1 MKNPT
6 KSLLILLSVLMTSTA
21 HAQDLQS
28 WMSPEV
34 KQAWDQGYKGR
45 GVNIHVIDDFTSNY
59 GYRGDLGNGIQILRH
74 GEWTRLETNMIAP
87 QARINSIDFTNN
99 NSIRLARGLNS
110 LNLSYG
116 MFSVDGYAN
125 NQIGWGNREKS
136 IITYATNGSAVV
148 VKAAGNDAV
157 AVGESNNAGNVDYL
171 NRALIGTKAT
181 IFVGALT
188 KNGTVSAPASLA
200 SYSNYAG
207 ENTAVQNN
215 FLVVGVEG
223 NKTGLYGTS
232 FAAPV
237 ITGYSAILGSKFRRA
252 NATQITNQLLNTA
265 RTDTISGYDPA
276 RHGRGEASI
285 FRALA
290 PRAIK

>member
-1 MKNPT
+1 MKKLT
-6 KSLLILLSVLMTSTA
+6 KSLLILLSALVTSTA
-21 HAQDLQS
+21 SAQDLES

-34 KQAWDQGYKGR
+34 KQAWDLGYKGR
-45 GVNIHVIDDFTSNY
+45 GINIHVIDDFKSNY
-59 GYRGDLGNGIQILRH
+59 GYRGDLGNGPQILRH
-74 GEWTRLETNMIAP
+74 GEWTRLEANMIAP
-87 QARINSIDFTNN
+87 DARINSIDFSNN

-116 MFSVDGYAN
+116 MYAIDGYAN

-136 IITYATNGSAVV
+136 IITYATIGSAIV

-157 AVGESNNAGNVDYL
+157 AVGESNSAGNADYL

-181 IFVGALT
+181 IFVGALS
-188 KNGTVSAPASLA
+188 KNGTVAAPASLA

-232 FAAPV
+232 FATPI
-237 ITGYSAILGSKFRRA
+237 ITGYSAILGSKFTRA
-252 NATQITNQLLNTA
+252 NATQIANQLLNTA
-265 RTDTISGYDPA
+265 RTDTISGYDPVK
-276 RHGRGEASI
+276 HGRGEASI